1 MFITIGFIVGF
12 IAGWWVN
19 EKVENLGEKL
29 NPLKW
34 FKKNNMFKL
43 PKIKMPKIKMPDVVG
58 NVKKLSK
65 DVSKEVGGKVKGAG
79 KGIKKLNPFK

>member
-19 EKVENLGEKL
+19 EKVENLGEKI

-34 FKKNNMFKL
+34 
-43 PKIKMPKIKMPDVVG
+43 IIAGRGVVPWR
-58 NVKKLSK
+58 N
-65 DVSKEVGGKVKGAG
+65 GA
-79 KGIKKLNPFK
+79 PH